1 MSLTRVAVSAPGKV
15 LFAGG
20 FLVLD
25 RQHTGLVF
33 GLNARIHAIARAW
46 PATAATAAQGDLS
59 DDGENT
65 TTTVEVESPQFTDAR
80 WLYRVRGGGDDAA
93 AAAAVQVEQVRDRQD
108 AGFTASGNKF
118 VETTLRYVLTYV
130 ARVVVPGGEEC
141 VWGKRVKV
149 TILADHD
156 YYSQPTGW
164 SSRPLPLSQGRSS
177 SRSSE
182 WSDFNVRLSEAHKT
196 GLGSSAALVTSLVSA
211 LLACLLEKRAFDVEA
226 PLNQR
231 TIHNLAQAAH
241 CAAQGKV
248 GSGFDVAAAVY
259 GSCLYR
265 RFTPTIL
272 ENVGEPT
279 SAGFGERLR
288 LCVDDLQRDSKWDVE
303 VASQAV
309 GIPPSLLLVMC
320 DVDCGSETP
329 GMVKKVLQWRK
340 ERSDEAT
347 ILWNALQQG
356 QEDLCRELRQ
366 LAAVPAVES
375 DFTALRDIILT
386 VRSLVREMSVKSGVP
401 VEPPVITELLDFCSS
416 IPGVVGGVA
425 PGAGG
430 YDAVALLLRNVPEV
444 VQALRA
450 RLEGWKS
457 QDDTGAKIGN
467 VRLLGVRQENEGI
480 RIEDGDRY
488 RGWVDPDS

>member
-1 MSLTRVAVSAPGKV
+1 MSPPPIAVSAPGKV

-33 GLNARIHAIARAW
+33 GLNARIHAIARQRPSASSAE
-46 PATAATAAQGDLS
+46 PARGDLNANEHT
-59 DDGENT
+59 GL
-65 TTTVEVESPQFTDAR
+65 VEVESPQFRDAR
-80 WLYRVRGGGDDAA
+80 WLYRVGFGGFLAGGND
-93 AAAAVQVEQVRDRQD
+93 AAAVQVEQVRDREE

-130 ARVVVPGGEEC
+130 ARGVVPGGNEGI
-141 VWGKRVKV
+141 WARGPVKV

-156 YYSQPTGW
+156 YYSQPANSGA
-164 SSRPLPLSQGRSS
+164 LSLVQGQSS
-177 SRSSE
+177 SGTGE
-182 WSDFNVRLSEAHKT
+182 WRDFNVRLSEAHKT

-211 LLACLLEKRAFDVEA
+211 LLAWYLQKREFGDET
-226 PLNQR
+226 PLSQR
-231 TIHNLAQAAH
+231 TVHNLAQAAH

-279 SAGFGERLR
+279 SAGFGERLH
-288 LCVDDLQRDSKWDVE
+288 LCVDDLHRDSKWDVE

-309 GIPPSLLLVMC
+309 RIPQSLLLVMC

-340 ERSDEAT
+340 ERTDEAT
-347 ILWNALQQG
+347 LLWNALQQG
-356 QEDLCRELRQ
+356 QEELCRELRQ
-366 LAAVPAVES
+366 LAAVEAVDS

-386 VRSLVREMSVKSGVP
+386 IRSLVREMSVKSGVP
-401 VEPPVITELLDFCSS
+401 IEPPVITELLDFCSS

-430 YDAVALLLRNVPEV
+430 YDAVALLLRNDPGVLET
-444 VQALRA
+444 LRA

-457 QDDTGAKIGN
+457 QDDTGAEIGN
-467 VRLLGVRQENEGI
+467 VKLLGVKQENDGV

-488 RGWVDPDS
+488 RGWTD